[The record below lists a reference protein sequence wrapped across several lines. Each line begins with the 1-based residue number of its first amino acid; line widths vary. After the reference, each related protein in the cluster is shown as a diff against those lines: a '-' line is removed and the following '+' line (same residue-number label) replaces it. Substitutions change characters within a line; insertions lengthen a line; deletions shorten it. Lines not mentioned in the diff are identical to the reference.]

1 MTRVAA
7 VQMVSGPV
15 VAENLDE
22 AARLIDAAV
31 SDGAG
36 LVVLPENFAI
46 MPRNDADRLA
56 AVETDGQGPIQEF
69 LAAQAR
75 RHRVWLVGGTIPLA
89 ANSANDVQDAQ
100 VSREAGTPRATKV
113 RAACLLFNDR
123 GERVA
128 RYDKIHLFDALLPW
142 SAPSGQPS
150 AAQFCS
156 GQNCD
161 VSLDNGEQYLES
173 RSFEPGDEVVVAD
186 TPCGKLGLAVCY
198 DLRFPELFRRLLDQ
212 GAELFVVPAAFTAH
226 TGKAHWEVLVRAR
239 AIENL
244 AYVIAAAQGGRHA
257 NGRETHGDSMI
268 VSPWGEVL
276 ARLAHGAGHAIADC
290 DRARLQSVRASL
302 PSIRH
307 RRLSA

>member
-1 MTRVAA
+1 
-7 VQMVSGPV
+7 MVSGPV
-15 VAENLDE
+15 VSENLDE

-31 SDGAG
+31 ADGAG

-46 MPRNDADRLA
+46 MPRSDADRLA
-56 AVETDGQGPIQEF
+56 AVEKDGHGPIQEF

-89 ANSANDVQDAQ
+89 ANSADDVQDAQ
-100 VSREAGTPRATKV
+100 VSREAGMPGATKV

-128 RYDKIHLFDALLPW
+128 RYDKIHLF
-142 SAPSGQPS
+142 
-150 AAQFCS
+150 
-156 GQNCD
+156 D

-198 DLRFPELFRRLLDQ
+198 DLRFPELFRRLLDR

-276 ARLAHGAGHAIADC
+276 ARLAHGAGHASADC

-307 RRLSA
+307 RRLRCAGRTSVAGGRDAGSDSA

>member
-1 MTRVAA
+1 
-7 VQMVSGPV
+7 
-15 VAENLDE
+15 
-22 AARLIDAAV
+22 
-31 SDGAG
+31 
-36 LVVLPENFAI
+36 
-46 MPRNDADRLA
+46 MPRSDVDRLA
-56 AVETDGQGPIQEF
+56 AVEKDGQGPIQEF

-89 ANSANDVQDAQ
+89 ANSAN
-100 VSREAGTPRATKV
+100 KV

-128 RYDKIHLFDALLPW
+128 RYDKIHLF
-142 SAPSGQPS
+142 
-150 AAQFCS
+150 
-156 GQNCD
+156 D

-198 DLRFPELFRRLLDQ
+198 DLRFPELFRRLLDR

-276 ARLAHGAGHAIADC
+276 ARRTHGAGHASADC
-290 DRARLQSVRASL
+290 DRARLQAVRASL

>member
-1 MTRVAA
+1 
-7 VQMVSGPV
+7 MVSGPV
-15 VAENLDE
+15 VSENLDE

-31 SDGAG
+31 SDSAG

-56 AVETDGQGPIQEF
+56 TVEMDGQGPIQEF

-89 ANSANDVQDAQ
+89 AKSAN
-100 VSREAGTPRATKV
+100 KV

-128 RYDKIHLFDALLPW
+128 RYDKIHLF
-142 SAPSGQPS
+142 
-150 AAQFCS
+150 
-156 GQNCD
+156 D

-257 NGRETHGDSMI
+257 SGRETHGDSMI

-276 ARLAHGAGHAIADC
+276 ARLAHGAGHAISDC
-290 DRARLQSVRASL
+290 DRARLQGVRASL
-302 PSIRH
+302 PSIKH
-307 RRLSA
+307 RRLRCAGRTSVAGGKDAGSDHA